1 MIHRV
6 RFKVSNHYIYV
17 VKKRNV
23 SMIVKKSDKYE
34 SAQAYFEYYSV
45 EIDNYS
51 FHKKGIIVIGKI

>member
-1 MIHRV
+1 
-6 RFKVSNHYIYV
+6 
-17 VKKRNV
+17 
-23 SMIVKKSDKYE
+23 MIVKKSDKYE